1 MKVKSTK
8 RQIIT
13 NTLTGW
19 LAVGCRLV
27 IALVMVPFLLKVL
40 GKDGYGL
47 VGLMGVITSFSLVA
61 DLGLRQALGREL
73 SEKVAKGDSAG
84 FRTLSATALALYLG
98 IAATLIVVGWVL
110 APWFVTVFKVSEAYR
125 HDAVWIL
132 RLYGSMSVLLSFIT
146 PIFTAGLQSFLRFD
160 ALNMSQTLTGIVSGA
175 LLFACLSLLKYN
187 PLYVW
192 AAVSL
197 AMALVDL
204 LIQWALYRK
213 WCFEG
218 QLSLQ
223 HVDFRE
229 LKSLFELGGYMYV
242 LQLTNAL
249 EERSAPLVV
258 SYFFG
263 TAGVALYQSGAR
275 LSQMIGPVVLTLSTQ
290 VHPLTTR
297 FHVLNQQDKQRRTLV
312 LGTRYTLLFGL
323 MFCAGI
329 ILFSEPFCRLWLYSA
344 LGNDYGTVVSV
355 MKLWAVV
362 NVIDYA
368 GAMHWP
374 TLLGMK
380 KLRFVMGLMVPSAVL
395 SIVVSVALVGFTDW
409 GIPGVLAAAILT
421 GLVRRPLVIW
431 YVSKITGMPI
441 REYVRSAYASPA
453 VFFVFL
459 LLFNFWLREL
469 NIQSWVHL
477 AAAVALFG
485 VYCAIIVAV
494 IERHLLMAVWR
505 QRKLSVRS
513 ALSGVGTDILR

>member
-1 MKVKSTK
+1 VNVKSTK

-84 FRTLSATALALYLG
+84 FRTLSATALALYLV

-110 APWFVTVFKVSEAYR
+110 APWFVTVFKVSDAYK

-132 RLYGSMSVLLSFIT
+132 RLYGSVSVLLSFIT

-175 LLFACLSLLKYN
+175 LLFVCLSLIKAN

-218 QLSLQ
+218 QLSLL

-229 LKSLFELGGYMYV
+229 IKSLFELGGYMYV

-263 TAGVALYQSGAR
+263 TVGVALYQSGAR

-329 ILFSEPFCRLWLYSA
+329 ILFSEPFCRLWLSSA
-344 LGNDYGTVVSV
+344 LGNDYVTVVSV

-362 NVIDYA
+362 SVIDYA

-380 KLRFVMGLMVPSAVL
+380 KLRFVMLLMVPSSIL
-395 SIVVSVALVGFTDW
+395 SIAVSIYMVGFTGW

-421 GLVRRPLVIW
+421 GLVRRPIVTW
-431 YVSKITGMPI
+431 YVSKLTGLSL
-441 REYVRSAYASPA
+441 REYIRSAYVPPSIL
-453 VFFVFL
+453 FVLL
-459 LLFNFWLREL
+459 LLFYFCLRCFT
-469 NIQSWVHL
+469 IQSWLVL
-477 AAAVALFG
+477 MG
-485 VYCAIIVAV
+485 WVAV
-494 IERHLLMAVWR
+494 FGLYGALILAISE
-505 QRKLSVRS
+505 RKLFI
-513 ALSGVGTDILR
+513 GMWQDYIKG